1 MVWNAIVMKE
11 WPSKKRHDYLNEL
24 RDQVKSNSNN
34 NDYIGLQIIDMMVL
48 RKRELFP
55 DVLWAFN
62 ISVRKENG
70 PYPFI
75 IRAEV
80 SMPEPLRVK
89 VPKRW
94 RHLVPNEKMNNK
106 ATLH

>member
-1 MVWNAIVMKE
+1 
-11 WPSKKRHDYLNEL
+11 
-24 RDQVKSNSNN
+24 
-34 NDYIGLQIIDMMVL
+34 
-48 RKRELFP
+48 
-55 DVLWAFN
+55 
-62 ISVRKENG
+62 VRKENG

-94 RHLVPNEKMNNK
+94 RHLIQNDNMNK